1 MIYKQCILTINGNNA
16 KLDEDIYLFRL
27 DKNIELYF
35 TIVNNK
41 YKFNKSDLNN
51 IINLTNASYFQM
63 RLYKNVEV
71 KYTFAIQPTDNGKA
85 ILTITDDLIDEPIEV
100 GDYDFQ
106 ISLLDADKSS
116 MISLPIVSKQ
126 IHVCEPLVTDAS
138 ETGTAVLGLSTLESG
153 EIVDAFD
160 EEGNYIRKVH
170 VNGELISAELFNKW
184 EEALE
189 TNSSNIKTLDSQ
201 FKDIGNKKANKNE
214 IKIIVNV
221 KSFGAKGDGTTND
234 SPSINNALA
243 YAKANK
249 IMNVYIPEGQYIIDE
264 SPIKVHSGITFYG
277 DGSDDPY
284 NCGGTRLYG
293 GNNLNGPIVTNDNTL
308 YHFKWF
314 DMQVRNGKSHGAYLI
329 DLGENS
335 YIDRVAFYDN
345 RGDGLRI
352 GSNGNLT
359 PCHLGHISVHK
370 NDGAGI
376 RFENISSTQIQVLYL
391 SMDNNKDCGMSIDIG
406 DTSSNFQLLA
416 WKSERWK
423 NDQADYQDRQK
434 TIFKI
439 HNLNGGTVHLGQ
451 GRVHLGN
458 NMDNSD
464 GGVIHQTCEEG
475 NSVGYV
481 MWDCITKSSNANN
494 LAYAFGY
501 KDDKNNE
508 TISFEDILRKT
519 FISGHTIQLA
529 QTRGTLIEIGRAD
542 TKFYFGKAT
551 SLPTFNTPYGSL
563 VIIGNKIYLNTNNA
577 TKFDRI
583 VNNNF
588 DEDFI
593 IKANKGVVLTSSNYT
608 KYRLK
613 VDNDGNLSTELVND

>member
-63 RLYKNVEV
+63 RLYKNAEV

-284 NCGGTRLYG
+284 NCGG
-293 GNNLNGPIVTNDNTL
+293 D
-308 YHFKWF
+308 
-314 DMQVRNGKSHGAYLI
+314 
-329 DLGENS
+329 
-335 YIDRVAFYDN
+335 
-345 RGDGLRI
+345 
-352 GSNGNLT
+352 
-359 PCHLGHISVHK
+359 
-370 NDGAGI
+370 
-376 RFENISSTQIQVLYL
+376 
-391 SMDNNKDCGMSIDIG
+391 
-406 DTSSNFQLLA
+406 
-416 WKSERWK
+416 
-423 NDQADYQDRQK
+423 
-434 TIFKI
+434 
-439 HNLNGGTVHLGQ
+439 
-451 GRVHLGN
+451 
-458 NMDNSD
+458 
-464 GGVIHQTCEEG
+464 
-475 NSVGYV
+475 
-481 MWDCITKSSNANN
+481 
-494 LAYAFGY
+494 
-501 KDDKNNE
+501 
-508 TISFEDILRKT
+508 
-519 FISGHTIQLA
+519 
-529 QTRGTLIEIGRAD
+529 
-542 TKFYFGKAT
+542 
-551 SLPTFNTPYGSL
+551 
-563 VIIGNKIYLNTNNA
+563 
-577 TKFDRI
+577 
-583 VNNNF
+583 
-588 DEDFI
+588 
-593 IKANKGVVLTSSNYT
+593 
-608 KYRLK
+608 
-613 VDNDGNLSTELVND
+613 